1 MSQAA
6 TQVNIISPLTGIMVP
21 IGDVPDPVF
30 AKKMVGDGF
39 SIDPLSNTLLAPI
52 DGQIADLQAAR
63 HALTIRSADGLEV
76 LIHIGLETVALGGKG
91 FTAHVAPGDAVKVGD
106 ELITF
111 DIDQVACD
119 AKSLLTQVVI
129 TNGELVES
137 ITPTHGL
144 KHAGEDVAATVVLKK
159 AVGQAEQGGGESAT
173 VTSEAVALPNPTGM
187 HARPAATLVALA
199 KKYSSNV
206 KLVSGDMSAN
216 AKSIVAI
223 MGLGLAHGQDV
234 AISATGADARTAAAD
249 LIQAIKDGLGEEAEP
264 VAVAPAPEPPAAPK
278 PEPAK
283 PAAPPRSGDP
293 NTLLGISASPGL
305 AAGTVVQLRTQ
316 EFTIAELGQNAADE
330 RRTLRDAVD
339 RAMWSLGELRDGLE
353 KEGNSEKAG
362 IFGAHQEILQDPEL
376 LERADA
382 EIDGGKSAAFAWRK
396 AYTDLAEQLASLDNE
411 VLAGRAT
418 DVRDVGTRVLGEI
431 TGQLV
436 EKPDLDKNTILV
448 AKELTPSDTA
458 QIDRAKVIGFATVNG
473 GVSSHVAIIA
483 RSMDIPALVGIEERA
498 LDIADGTRVVLDS
511 SKGELR
517 LNLSDAELRAV
528 RERQR
533 KQAERKAREEAA
545 KDDPAVTSDGHRVA
559 VVANIGGVDDA
570 KDAAG
575 KGAEGV
581 GLLRSEFV
589 FLGRTTA
596 PSEDEQADVYSQCAK
611 ALRPGQPLVIRT
623 LDVGGDKPLPYLPIP
638 AEENPFLGL
647 RGVRVGL
654 DQPETLRTQIRAILA
669 SAGAG
674 AKLHVMFPMISTVTD
689 WRRAKEIFDEEA
701 SAVAFSGEV
710 SVGIMMEVPTVGIMA
725 GQFAAEPGC
734 DFFSVGTN
742 DLTAYT
748 LAMDRGNANLASQ
761 MDPCNPAVLSL
772 IGRAADALHANGKW
786 LGVCGGAASDLQAVP
801 ILVGLGVDEL
811 SCSIPAIPA
820 VKAMVRSYALS
831 ACQELASKA
840 VACSTPEEVRALVPV
855 DEI

>member
-91 FTAHVAPGDAVKVGD
+91 FTAHVAPGDAVKTGD

-137 ITPTHGL
+137 ITPAHGL

-159 AVGQAEQGGGESAT
+159 AVGQAEQGGGEGAT

-436 EKPDLDKNTILV
+436 EKPDLNENTILV

-533 KQAERKAREEAA
+533 KQAERKAREEAP
-545 KDDPAVTSDGHRVA
+545 KTIPPSPPTGTEWRSWPTSAEWTTRRTRR
-559 VVANIGGVDDA
+559 GG
-570 KDAAG
+570 
-575 KGAEGV
+575 EP
-581 GLLRSEFV
+581 R
-589 FLGRTTA
+589 
-596 PSEDEQADVYSQCAK
+596 
-611 ALRPGQPLVIRT
+611 
-623 LDVGGDKPLPYLPIP
+623 
-638 AEENPFLGL
+638 
-647 RGVRVGL
+647 
-654 DQPETLRTQIRAILA
+654 A
-669 SAGAG
+669 SA
-674 AKLHVMFPMISTVTD
+674 
-689 WRRAKEIFDEEA
+689 
-701 SAVAFSGEV
+701 
-710 SVGIMMEVPTVGIMA
+710 
-725 GQFAAEPGC
+725 C
-734 DFFSVGTN
+734 
-742 DLTAYT
+742 
-748 LAMDRGNANLASQ
+748 
-761 MDPCNPAVLSL
+761 C
-772 IGRAADALHANGKW
+772 
-786 LGVCGGAASDLQAVP
+786 AASSSSSAAPPPPPRTSRQTCTPSAP
-801 ILVGLGVDEL
+801 RPCG
-811 SCSIPAIPA
+811 PAN
-820 VKAMVRSYALS
+820 RW
-831 ACQELASKA
+831 
-840 VACSTPEEVRALVPV
+840 
-855 DEI
+855 

>member
-1 MSQAA
+1 VSQAA

-91 FTAHVAPGDAVKVGD
+91 FTAHVAPGDAVKTGD

-137 ITPTHGL
+137 ITPAHGL

-159 AVGQAEQGGGESAT
+159 AVGQAEQGGGEGAT

-278 PEPAK
+278 PDPAK

-436 EKPDLDKNTILV
+436 EKPDLNENTILV

-498 LDIADGTRVVLDS
+498 LDIADGTRAGLHVPSGQQGVDE
-511 SKGELR
+511 GGHAR
-517 LNLSDAELRAV
+517 GGAPAGGLNDL
-528 RERQR
+528 
-533 KQAERKAREEAA
+533 ARG
-545 KDDPAVTSDGHRVA
+545 TGHR
-559 VVANIGGVDDA
+559 
-570 KDAAG
+570 AG
-575 KGAEGV
+575 DV
-581 GLLRSEFV
+581 GLLEHRDVIPGVAHGGHLTDLHALVGQQLGEPAQAHPLGLACGRDV
-589 FLGRTTA
+589 HEAGRT
-596 PSEDEQADVYSQCAK
+596 
-611 ALRPGQPLVIRT
+611 G
-623 LDVGGDKPLPYLPIP
+623 
-638 AEENPFLGL
+638 
-647 RGVRVGL
+647 
-654 DQPETLRTQIRAILA
+654 
-669 SAGAG
+669 
-674 AKLHVMFPMISTVTD
+674 
-689 WRRAKEIFDEEA
+689 
-701 SAVAFSGEV
+701 
-710 SVGIMMEVPTVGIMA
+710 
-725 GQFAAEPGC
+725 
-734 DFFSVGTN
+734 
-742 DLTAYT
+742 
-748 LAMDRGNANLASQ
+748 
-761 MDPCNPAVLSL
+761 
-772 IGRAADALHANGKW
+772 AADAVHRL
-786 LGVCGGAASDLQAVP
+786 LQAAGQRRGGP
-801 ILVGLGVDEL
+801 NVGDVQRHGGHSQARNLRQGRRGE
-811 SCSIPAIPA
+811 A
-820 VKAMVRSYALS
+820 VRG
-831 ACQELASKA
+831 
-840 VACSTPEEVRALVPV
+840 RALVGGQADRV
-855 DEI
+855 VQHVVALEG

>member
-1 MSQAA
+1 M
-6 TQVNIISPLTGIMVP
+6 
-21 IGDVPDPVF
+21 
-30 AKKMVGDGF
+30 
-39 SIDPLSNTLLAPI
+39 
-52 DGQIADLQAAR
+52 
-63 HALTIRSADGLEV
+63 
-76 LIHIGLETVALGGKG
+76 
-91 FTAHVAPGDAVKVGD
+91 
-106 ELITF
+106 
-111 DIDQVACD
+111 
-119 AKSLLTQVVI
+119 
-129 TNGELVES
+129 
-137 ITPTHGL
+137 
-144 KHAGEDVAATVVLKK
+144 
-159 AVGQAEQGGGESAT
+159 
-173 VTSEAVALPNPTGM
+173 ALPNPTGM

-545 KDDPAVTSDGHRVA
+545 KDDPAVTSDGH
-559 VVANIGGVDDA
+559 
-570 KDAAG
+570 
-575 KGAEGV
+575 
-581 GLLRSEFV
+581 
-589 FLGRTTA
+589 
-596 PSEDEQADVYSQCAK
+596 
-611 ALRPGQPLVIRT
+611 
-623 LDVGGDKPLPYLPIP
+623 
-638 AEENPFLGL
+638 
-647 RGVRVGL
+647 
-654 DQPETLRTQIRAILA
+654 
-669 SAGAG
+669 
-674 AKLHVMFPMISTVTD
+674 
-689 WRRAKEIFDEEA
+689 
-701 SAVAFSGEV
+701 
-710 SVGIMMEVPTVGIMA
+710 
-725 GQFAAEPGC
+725 
-734 DFFSVGTN
+734 
-742 DLTAYT
+742 
-748 LAMDRGNANLASQ
+748 
-761 MDPCNPAVLSL
+761 
-772 IGRAADALHANGKW
+772 
-786 LGVCGGAASDLQAVP
+786 
-801 ILVGLGVDEL
+801 
-811 SCSIPAIPA
+811 
-820 VKAMVRSYALS
+820 
-831 ACQELASKA
+831 
-840 VACSTPEEVRALVPV
+840 
-855 DEI
+855 